1 MSRSGYGSV
10 FAPGLFDGQVIIVT
24 GGGTGIGRCIAHELA
39 SLGATPVLVG
49 RHEQTLAAT
58 AGEIA
63 RAGGTADVV
72 VADIRKPDEV
82 AAVVSSTVERRGRIH
97 GLVNNA
103 GGQFPSP
110 AEKISSN
117 GWRSVVDLNL
127 TATFEMT
134 QAVFNA
140 SMSEHGGSIVS
151 IVASMFNGF
160 PGFAHSGAAR
170 AGVVNLTQSLAS
182 EWASY
187 GVRVNAVAPGIIASS
202 GLENYPVEVQAT
214 LAERARSVPARRA
227 GNEAEVSSAVV
238 FLLGPGAA
246 YITGDTL
253 RIDGASSLSA
263 PAPRAGGR
271 SLPEFSGFPLSP
283 GVPAQ
288 WKDDDGTDAPS

>member
-10 FAPGLFDGQVIIVT
+10 FAPGLFDGQVVIVT

-58 AGEIA
+58 AAEIVD
-63 RAGGTADVV
+63 AGGSADVL

-82 AAVVSSTVERRGRIH
+82 QAVASSTVERHGRIH

-103 GGQFPSP
+103 GGQFPSA

-117 GWRSVVDLNL
+117 GWRSVLDLNL

-134 QAVFNA
+134 QAVFTA
-140 SMSEHGGSIVS
+140 SMQEHGGAVVS

-170 AGVVNLTQSLAS
+170 AGVVNLTMSLAS

-187 GVRVNAVAPGIIASS
+187 GVRVNAVAPGIIAST
-202 GLENYPVEVQAT
+202 GLENYPQEVQAV

-238 FLLGPGAA
+238 FLLSPAA
-246 YITGDTL
+246 SYITGDTL
-253 RIDGASSLSA
+253 RIDGASSLAA
-263 PAPRAGGR
+263 PAPRTGGH
-271 SLPEFSGFPLSP
+271 SLPEFKGFPLSS

-288 WKDDDGTDAPS
+288 WKDDGLEHNS